1 MSAVMG
7 TPAKEHTFIKL
18 KTFPVVRQ
26 MGNATGQTHMTDKKP
41 KVTAK
46 KCVIL
51 TLHAERGNFKLPKGL
66 IGVKT
71 TAQVQ
76 MEGNCDS
83 CIMDTGSQVTTVPKS
98 YFDRADSE
106 IVQPSLT
113 EDCLGVDDTVIR
125 ENLFHDNPETTVE

>member
-98 YFDRADSE
+98 FYNQNMPQHEIRAILE
-106 IVQPSLT
+106 LLEVK
-113 EDCLGVDDTVIR
+113 EANG
-125 ENLFHDNPETTVE
+125 

>member
-26 MGNATGQTHMTDKKP
+26 MGNATGQTHMTDKKS

-51 TLHAERGNFKLPKGL
+51 TLHAE
-66 IGVKT
+66 
-71 TAQVQ
+71 
-76 MEGNCDS
+76 
-83 CIMDTGSQVTTVPKS
+83 
-98 YFDRADSE
+98 
-106 IVQPSLT
+106 
-113 EDCLGVDDTVIR
+113 
-125 ENLFHDNPETTVE
+125 

>member
-1 MSAVMG
+1 MG
-7 TPAKEHTFIKL
+7 MPAKEHTFIKL

-71 TAQVQ
+71 TAQ
-76 MEGNCDS
+76 
-83 CIMDTGSQVTTVPKS
+83 
-98 YFDRADSE
+98 
-106 IVQPSLT
+106 PSLFT
-113 EDCLGVDDTVIR
+113 IR
-125 ENLFHDNPETTVE
+125 TCHNMRSEQSLSFWRLKKPMANLCII